1 LGFAVVERPAGEEFA
16 VLASPDQPWPAL
28 DPRGR
33 ATRSRYRGYALDA
46 AGAPTFRYTLDGV
59 EIDDAIRPAGRL
71 AEASDLLVRT
81 LSLRAAPAGG
91 TVYFRLGAS
100 EDAAPGAGGFWRIGG
115 SLQVKVEGGAAPV
128 SSHGQLLV
136 PVTFDQGQAR
146 LQISYRWL

>member
-1 LGFAVVERPAGEEFA
+1 MKNRSLLLLPFL
-16 VLASPDQPWPAL
+16 LAACSP
-28 DPRGR
+28 
-33 ATRSRYRGYALDA
+33 
-46 AGAPTFRYTLDGV
+46 
-59 EIDDAIRPAGRL
+59 
-71 AEASDLLVRT
+71 
-81 LSLRAAPAGG
+81 APAADAPS
-91 TVYFRLGAS
+91 AS